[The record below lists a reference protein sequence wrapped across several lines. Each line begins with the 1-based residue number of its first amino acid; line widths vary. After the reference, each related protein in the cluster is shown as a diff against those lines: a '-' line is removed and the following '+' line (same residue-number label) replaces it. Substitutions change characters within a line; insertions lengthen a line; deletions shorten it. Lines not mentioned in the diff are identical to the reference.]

1 MKNLFIS
8 RIFTS
13 RFSIARPIYQLC
25 VAVVFSLPALV
36 CAQQPLPVEVT
47 LAHWQDYSKPV
58 RISGT
63 LENKSEQNLAFKVS
77 GLVKQIKASE
87 GEWVKKG
94 QVLAA
99 LDLEEIDAQVAK
111 AQSVLD
117 NAERNLGRFQ
127 SLQGQNALSIDQLQT
142 AETQVDV
149 ARSDLTVAKFNL
161 RHAVIRAPADGRVL
175 KRYIENNEMVAP
187 GTPAFIFAPKQGGW
201 VMRAGVTDRDIV
213 RLNLGDSGE
222 VSLDAYPGV
231 IFKAQVNELA
241 ARADMSQTF
250 GVELRIEEEA
260 DVPLLAGFVAFAQ
273 IIPIHTRKVV
283 LLPAM
288 AMVRA
293 NRTED
298 IRKAGIHSEVEV
310 FVVNADNQ
318 AELRRLPLL
327 SIEQGNLVIGA
338 GLEEGERVVTT
349 GASFLSEGRVV
360 KLPAANMQTE
370 AQSAT
375 E

>member
-1 MKNLFIS
+1 MMKNNLIS
-8 RIFTS
+8 RF
-13 RFSIARPIYQLC
+13 RFFLMLC
-25 VAVVFSLPALV
+25 LVPLVWPAT
-36 CAQQPLPVEVT
+36 AWSQQPIPVEVT
-47 LAHWQDYSKPV
+47 VAHWQDYAKPV
-58 RISGT
+58 RISGV

-77 GLVKQIKASE
+77 GLVRQIKASE

-99 LDLEEIDAQVAK
+99 LDLEEINAQVAK

-117 NAERNLGRFQ
+117 NAERNLERFK
-127 SLQGQNALSIDQLQT
+127 SLQGQNALSMDQLQT

-149 ARSDLTVAKFNL
+149 ANSDLTVAKFNL
-161 RHAVIRAPADGRVL
+161 RHAVIRAPAAGRVL

-187 GTPAFIFAPKQGGW
+187 GTPAFVFAPKQSGW

-213 RLNLGDSGE
+213 RLTLADSAE

-231 IFKAQVNELA
+231 IYKAQVNELA
-241 ARADMSQTF
+241 ARADASQTF
-250 GVELRIEEEA
+250 RVELRIEEEA
-260 DVPLLAGFVAFAQ
+260 DAPLLAGFVGFAQ
-273 IIPIHTRKVV
+273 ITPTQTRQVMM
-283 LLPAM
+283 LPAM

-293 NRTED
+293 SRTEAV
-298 IRKAGIHSEVEV
+298 RKAGIHSEVEV
-310 FVVNADNQ
+310 FVVNDDNQ

-327 SIEQGNLVIGA
+327 SIEQGHLVIGA
-338 GLEEGERVVTT
+338 GLEEGARVVTT
-349 GASFLSEGRVV
+349 GAAFLSEGRLV
-360 KLPAANMQTE
+360 KLSSPNAAIVNE

>member
-1 MKNLFIS
+1 MKKLIIS
-8 RIFTS
+8 RFC
-13 RFSIARPIYQLC
+13 IAAILS
-25 VAVVFSLPALV
+25 FPALL
-36 CAQQPLPVEVT
+36 CAQEPLPVEVT

-58 RISGT
+58 RISGV

-77 GLVKQIKASE
+77 GLVKQIKANE
-87 GEWVKKG
+87 GQWVKIG

-99 LDLEEIDAQVAK
+99 LDLEEINAQVAK

-187 GTPAFIFAPKQGGW
+187 GTPAFVFAPNQGGW
-201 VMRAGVTDRDIV
+201 VMRAGVSDRDIV
-213 RLNLGDSGE
+213 RLNLGDSAE

-231 IFKAQVNELA
+231 IFNAQINELA
-241 ARADMSQTF
+241 ARADQSQTF
-250 GVELRIEEEA
+250 GVELRIDEEK
-260 DVPLLAGFVAFAQ
+260 DSPVLAGFVGFAQ
-273 IIPIHTRKVV
+273 ITPIKTRKVM
-283 LLPAM
+283 LIPAM

-293 NRTED
+293 SRTED

-310 FVVNADNQ
+310 FVINADNQ

-327 SIEQGNLVIGA
+327 SIEKGNLVIGA

-349 GASFLSEGRVV
+349 GASFLSEGRSVKTPASVV
-360 KLPAANMQTE
+360 QSDT
-370 AQSAT
+370 QSAV